1 MSMFAKLTGLRA
13 VRTNA
18 ASGADELSIGRA
30 DGFQFEWMSMSS
42 GDVVELDRLLP
53 FDDQLELILREI
65 DPQTDDEHSLG
76 VHPLR
81 GSGSRRTHRTVL
93 RGRCALRPDLHRYL
107 TSSGAR

>member
-76 VHPLR
+76 SVFIRSEEVGR
-81 GSGSRRTHRTVL
+81 GE
-93 RGRCALRPDLHRYL
+93 L
-107 TSSGAR
+107 TAQFCGAGARYDLTYIVI